1 MLTPGY
7 ADETCEDVMSC
18 GWSWSYSEA
27 TYEHKAFTFWAPES
41 LLAVPLS
48 THRYVYDEIEIEG
61 KTYSHYGYEYVS
73 MLKMIN
79 VDTENG
85 SLSDHGQVE
94 HSEFYNEEGLS
105 SWWSGSTSIRRSIFM
120 GDYVYAFSAGGA
132 TVHRTA
138 DLQLTVELEIP
149 GNEPVGNYYMLEEA
163 EAELSETSEDEA
175 ETNPCNGSESD
186 NCED

>member
-1 MLTPGY
+1 MT
-7 ADETCEDVMSC
+7 C

-61 KTYSHYGYEYVS
+61 KVYSHYGYEYVS

-79 VDTENG
+79 IDTENG
-85 SLSDHGQVE
+85 SLSNHGEVE

-105 SWWSGSTSIRRSIFM
+105 SWWSGSTNIRRSMFM

-132 TVHRTA
+132 TVHRTT
-138 DLQLTVELEIP
+138 DLQMMVELELP
-149 GNEPVGNYYMLEEA
+149 GNEPVEYNYVSEEPDRVD
-163 EAELSETSEDEA
+163 EDSEESSE
-175 ETNPCNGSESD
+175 ETETHPCNESD
-186 NCED
+186 AEGCED

>member
-1 MLTPGY
+1 
-7 ADETCEDVMSC
+7 MSC

-48 THRYVYDEIEIEG
+48 THRYVYDEIEIDG
-61 KTYSHYGYEYVS
+61 RVYSHYGYEYVS

-85 SLSDHGQVE
+85 TLSDHGQVE
-94 HSEFYNEEGLS
+94 HSEFYNEDDLS

-120 GDYVYAFSAGGA
+120 GDYVYAFSEGGA

-138 DLQLTVELEIP
+138 DLQLMVELELP
-149 GNEPVGNYYMLEEA
+149 GNEPIANNPVFIEEEPDRVEEDSA
-163 EAELSETSEDEA
+163 ESSEDS
-175 ETNPCNGSESD
+175 ETNPCNESD
-186 NCED
+186 AEGCED

>member
-1 MLTPGY
+1 MT
-7 ADETCEDVMSC
+7 C

-61 KTYSHYGYEYVS
+61 KVYSHYGYEYVS

-79 VDTENG
+79 IDTENG
-85 SLSDHGQVE
+85 TLSNHGEVE
-94 HSEFYNEEGLS
+94 HSDFYNEEGLS
-105 SWWSGSTSIRRSIFM
+105 SWWSGSTSIRRSLFM

-132 TVHRTA
+132 TVHRTT
-138 DLQLTVELEIP
+138 DLHVMVELELP
-149 GNEPVGNYYMLEEA
+149 GNEPVEYNYVFE
-163 EAELSETSEDEA
+163 
-175 ETNPCNGSESD
+175 ESD
-186 NCED
+186 RVEEDSEEHSEGTEMQTCNDSDSEGCED